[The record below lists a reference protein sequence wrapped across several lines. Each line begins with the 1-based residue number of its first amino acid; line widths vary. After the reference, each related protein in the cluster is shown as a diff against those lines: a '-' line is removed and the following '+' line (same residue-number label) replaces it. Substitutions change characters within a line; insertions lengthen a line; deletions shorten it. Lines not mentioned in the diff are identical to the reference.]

1 MSYWIFYWLG
11 RWDRRRIRGARP
23 FLHWP
28 VRWRDGYLD
37 GLL

>member
-11 RWDRRRIRGARP
+11 RYDRNRYARP
-23 FLHWP
+23 FMHWP
-28 VRWRDGYLD
+28 QKWRDGYID